1 MKKLLI
7 LSLILAL
14 VVLGSISWAAI
25 SLNSSRSNIYRL
37 FFPPDLVTQAQAA
50 AILAAL
56 DKAGKSVAE
65 GQVTEII
72 KTHGVRAE
80 AVKKI
85 LILPPDKTHKEITII
100 LLTNPGDEAQARH
113 IAVGDSTTTTRPPVK

>member
-1 MKKLLI
+1 MKKLLT
-7 LSLILAL
+7 LSLILTLAG
-14 VVLGSISWAAI
+14 LGSISWASI
-25 SLNSSRSNIYRL
+25 SLNSSRSNVYRL

-56 DKAGKSVAE
+56 DKAGKSVAA
-65 GQVTEII
+65 GQVTEIM

-80 AVKKI
+80 AIKKI

-100 LLTNPGDEAQARH
+100 LLKDPGDETQARH
-113 IAVGDSTTTTRPPVK
+113 IAVGDSTTTTKPPVK